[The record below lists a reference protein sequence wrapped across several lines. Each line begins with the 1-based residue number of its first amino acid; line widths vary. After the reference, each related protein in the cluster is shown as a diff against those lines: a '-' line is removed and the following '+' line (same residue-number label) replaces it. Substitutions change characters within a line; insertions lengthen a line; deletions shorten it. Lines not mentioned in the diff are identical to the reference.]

1 MRHTEV
7 YSAVEIRQWTID
19 EEYSPGKWAPARPL
33 PYHLQLPLL
42 WRSIKIAFKVLTG
55 RYDALNWEGDR
66 R

>member
-7 YSAVEIRQWTID
+7 YSAVEIREWLID
-19 EEYSPGKWAPARPL
+19 EEYKPGKWAPARPI
-33 PYHLQLPLL
+33 PYSFQFPLL
-42 WRSIKIAFKVLTG
+42 WRSIKIAFKVLIG